1 MSNESDHTEKTRQL
15 SVRGGDEDEPSK
27 SGKKLIREMVAEMI
41 GTFIIVQIGTASVM
55 SGIYT
60 DSLDLFS
67 IASTWIIAVT
77 LAISTTADVSG
88 AHLNPAISIAF
99 ALLRPSKQFG
109 WRKVLPYSIA
119 QLVGAVLASAVNL
132 AIYGTTI
139 AAYEKAN
146 GVVRAAA
153 SGLASAKAFGEYY
166 VDPVGAGVAFLAEA
180 FGTGVL
186 AFVIFSLTNRKNS
199 TAKTGYV
206 PLLIG
211 ATVGSMI
218 ATLAPLTQAGFNP
231 ARDFGPRI
239 VAFLAGWKTVAFRG
253 WWVYV
258 FGPIVGAVVGATLA
272 DKVLHVDDDA

>member
-1 MSNESDHTEKTRQL
+1 
-15 SVRGGDEDEPSK
+15 
-27 SGKKLIREMVAEMI
+27 MI

-166 VDPVGAGVAFLAEA
+166 V
-180 FGTGVL
+180 
-186 AFVIFSLTNRKNS
+186 
-199 TAKTGYV
+199 
-206 PLLIG
+206 
-211 ATVGSMI
+211 
-218 ATLAPLTQAGFNP
+218 
-231 ARDFGPRI
+231 
-239 VAFLAGWKTVAFRG
+239 
-253 WWVYV
+253 
-258 FGPIVGAVVGATLA
+258 
-272 DKVLHVDDDA
+272 